1 MGDRNHPREKVKAN
15 VVRANIPVA
24 NGVVHL
30 IDKPLIIVASPLW
43 DYLQEEVR
51 YILRRY
57 IGWSSMLLY
66 LQKEKNGR
74 LSKFASYVQTFGAGL
89 QGVIAN
95 IESGTIFAPNNDAF
109 DRLSQNELDS
119 LLGSTEGPRILGLHF
134 IDQRIP
140 AEDVRI
146 LRPQNDIKVNYKI
159 RKQEF
164 LVIIFVIQD
173 HFYHPNDKVL

>member
-1 MGDRNHPREKVKAN
+1 
-15 VVRANIPVA
+15 
-24 NGVVHL
+24 
-30 IDKPLIIVASPLW
+30 
-43 DYLQEEVR
+43 
-51 YILRRY
+51 
-57 IGWSSMLLY
+57 MLLY

-146 LRPQNDIKVNYKI
+146 LRPQNDIKVKYRI
-159 RKQEF
+159 RKSKF
-164 LVIIFVIQD
+164 FWSFFSSSRIISITPMIRYYKTKVHNVVQN
-173 HFYHPNDKVL
+173 HKNHPKKSHYKK